1 MKTTNLPQIVF
12 LMDTLWF
19 ILLMNGHASEMY
31 RYDFQENLSVECPHM
46 SDLFYKNCKNVYQL
60 TGHFYKMLNG
70 LLIMQ
75 KFFYYS
81 VPTYFH
87 WNSGKLIYGV
97 PLWPIYL
104 YILLAAFML
113 ESSSKRHHYVAI

>member
-1 MKTTNLPQIVF
+1 VIYSA
-12 LMDTLWF
+12 DE
-19 ILLMNGHASEMY
+19 GHASEMY
-31 RYDFQENLSVECPHM
+31 RYDSKKAFQLNAHIAM

-97 PLWPIYL
+97 PL
-104 YILLAAFML
+104 
-113 ESSSKRHHYVAI
+113 